1 MIQTNEILQL
11 LNKRRGTIAT
21 LTTLRPMKVRKNK
34 EPIMKLSTFQCRVGV
49 EYDNIKAVQDK
60 RASGE
65 LPAQNQGLPWGEW
78 FDYPHIIEHK
88 GEYYYRCTRV
98 RNDFVPQVEYTRNG
112 IQITKAEAELDC
124 LASEF
129 RGDTDNEVFT
139 IKVQSLQQVK

>member
-1 MIQTNEILQL
+1 MIQTNGILQL

-21 LTTLRPMKVRKNK
+21 LTTLRAMKVRKDK
-34 EPIMKLSTFQCRVGV
+34 EPIEKLSTFQARVGV

-65 LPAQNQGLPWGEW
+65 LPQENQGLPWGQW
-78 FDYPHIIEHK
+78 YDYPHIIEHK

-98 RNDFVPQVEYTRNG
+98 RNNFQSQVTYLRNG
-112 IQITKAEAELDC
+112 QEISRQEAEQDC

-129 RGDTDNEVFT
+129 RGDTANAVFT
-139 IKVQSLQQVK
+139 IKVASLQAVK

>member
-21 LTTLRPMKVRKNK
+21 LTTLRAMKVRKDK
-34 EPIMKLSTFQCRVGV
+34 EPIEKLSTFQARVGV

-65 LPAQNQGLPWGEW
+65 LPQENQGLPWGQW
-78 FDYPHIIEHK
+78 YDYPHIIEHK

-98 RNDFVPQVEYTRNG
+98 RNNFQSQVTYLRNG
-112 IQITKAEAELDC
+112 QEISRQEAEQDC

-139 IKVQSLQQVK
+139 IKVASLQAVK

>member
-1 MIQTNEILQL
+1 MQATNEILQL
-11 LNKRRGTIAT
+11 LNKKRGTIAT

-65 LPAQNQGLPWGEW
+65 LPAVNAGLPWGEW

>member
-34 EPIMKLSTFQCRVGV
+34 EPIMKLSTFQARVGV
-49 EYDNIKAVQDK
+49 EYDNIQAVKDK

-65 LPAQNQGLPWGEW
+65 LPAVNAGLPWGEW

-112 IQITKAEAELDC
+112 IQITRAEAELDC

>member
-34 EPIMKLSTFQCRVGV
+34 EPIMKLSTFQARVGV
-49 EYDNIKAVQDK
+49 EYDNIQAVKDK

-65 LPAQNQGLPWGEW
+65 LPAVNAGLPWGEW

-98 RNDFVPQVEYTRNG
+98 RNDFIPQVEYTRNG
-112 IQITKAEAELDC
+112 VQITRAEAELDC

-139 IKVQSLQQVK
+139 IKVASLQQVK

>member
-65 LPAQNQGLPWGEW
+65 LPAVNAGLPWGEW

-98 RNDFVPQVEYTRNG
+98 RNDFQPQVEYTRNG
-112 IQITKAEAELDC
+112 LPITKEEAELDC